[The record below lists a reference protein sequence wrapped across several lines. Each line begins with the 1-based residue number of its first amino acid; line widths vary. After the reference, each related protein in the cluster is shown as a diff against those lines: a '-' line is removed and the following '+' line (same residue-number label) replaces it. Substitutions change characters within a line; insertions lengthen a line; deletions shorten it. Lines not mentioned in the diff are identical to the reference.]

1 MNFLGHLYFSN
12 NDTPLMYANLFG
24 DFVKGKDLERFSDLQ
39 KKGIILHRALDQY
52 IDHHPAV
59 LELMHQ
65 LYPHLPKV
73 TGIAIDLFFDHL
85 LAKQWD
91 NYHSSSLN
99 DFLTNFYSVSI
110 QDDPNYTEEYKIFIQ
125 QLKRHNWIASYPH
138 FFALEKMSQGVSS
151 RISFKNSLVT
161 APEVYLQFESQIE
174 QTFTRYMIDAQNY
187 FPKYF

>member
-12 NDTPLMYANLFG
+12 NDTSLMYANLFG
-24 DFVKGKDLERFSDLQ
+24 DFVKGKDLERFSNLQ
-39 KKGIILHRALDQY
+39 KKGIILHRAIDQY

-65 LYPHLPKV
+65 LYLHLPKV
-73 TGIAIDLFFDHL
+73 TGIAVDLFFDHL
-85 LAKQWD
+85 LAKQWG

-99 DFLTNFYSVSI
+99 DFLASFYSVSI
-110 QDDPNYTEEYKIFIQ
+110 QDDLNYTEEYKIFIQ
-125 QLKRHNWIASYPH
+125 QLKRHNWIASYPQ

-161 APEVYLQFESQIE
+161 APEVFLQFESQIE
-174 QTFTRYMIDAQNY
+174 QAFEHYMIDAQNY

>member
-1 MNFLGHLYFSN
+1 
-12 NDTPLMYANLFG
+12 MYANLFG

-39 KKGIILHRALDQY
+39 KKGIILHRAIDQY

-73 TGIAIDLFFDHL
+73 TGIAVDLFFDHL
-85 LAKQWD
+85 LAKQWG

-99 DFLTNFYSVSI
+99 DFLASFYSVSI
-110 QDDPNYTEEYKIFIQ
+110 QDDLNYTEEYKIFIQ
-125 QLKRHNWIASYPH
+125 QLKRHNWIASYPQ

-161 APEVYLQFESQIE
+161 APEVFLQFESQIE
-174 QTFTRYMIDAQNY
+174 QAFEHYMIDAQNY